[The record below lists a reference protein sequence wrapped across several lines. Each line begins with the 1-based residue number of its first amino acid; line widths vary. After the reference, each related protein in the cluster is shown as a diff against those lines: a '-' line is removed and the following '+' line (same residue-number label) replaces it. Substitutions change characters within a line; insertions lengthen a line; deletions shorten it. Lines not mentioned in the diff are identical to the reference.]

1 MELQE
6 LNENSMFDSKNTI
19 EKSVIIN
26 IWEKLVDNVFIIS
39 LKECECRRE
48 KIKKELERIGITKYE
63 FLIIEK
69 DKEDTKRG
77 CFNSHQA
84 IAKLGL
90 WKNYD
95 RILVLEDDAIFIEKI
110 EKIHKSIECLL
121 KYISKLEFQKEDFSI
136 FYLGHLPI
144 GKLKKVDTKI
154 VKTKNSRYTHAYVLS
169 KSGMQSIADLK
180 YRNYHY
186 DYETS
191 LIPKQYALYPMISY
205 QDDVASVNDFNKIYK
220 FLAKFR
226 NKISCKRLCII
237 AEKFCYNF
245 LF

>member
-19 EKSVIIN
+19 EKSEVIN
-26 IWEKLVDNVFIIS
+26 IWDKLVDNVFIIS
-39 LKECECRRE
+39 LKECESRRE
-48 KIKKELERIGITKYE
+48 TIKKELERIGITKYE
-63 FLIIEK
+63 FYIVEK

-77 CFNSHQA
+77 CFNSHQEVS
-84 IAKLGL
+84 KLGL
-90 WKNYD
+90 WKNYN
-95 RILVLEDDAIFIEKI
+95 RILVLEDDAIFIKKV
-110 EKIHKSIECLL
+110 EKIHKSIICLL
-121 KYISKLEFQKEDFSI
+121 KYISKLEFQKDDFNI

-144 GKLKKVDTKI
+144 GKLKKIDECI
-154 VKTKNSRYTHAYVLS
+154 VSTKNSRYTHAYILS
-169 KSGMQSIADLK
+169 KSGMDSIVDLK

-205 QDDVASVNDFNKIYK
+205 QDDVASVNDFHFCYNL
-220 FLAKFR
+220 LAKFR
-226 NKISCKRLCII
+226 NKISCKKLCII
-237 AEKFCYNF
+237 AEKFCHNL